1 MTKAQAN
8 QIKQRLRAEGMT
20 LGAWAIANGFKY
32 RDVSDVVRG
41 VRRGYYGVG
50 RDIAIKLG
58 FDPDTS
64 EFAADMANPPAIPPC
79 PPCLDYTQAA

>member
-8 QIKQRLRAEGMT
+8 QIKQRLRAQGMT
-20 LGAWAIANGFKY
+20 LAAWATANGFKY

-58 FDPDTS
+58 IDPDTGEITTPQPLPS
-64 EFAADMANPPAIPPC
+64 TC
-79 PPCLDYTQAA
+79 PPCLDFTQAA